1 MTLTTSVHEMVSAVG
16 IVHRR
21 TLIAIAIAGYCG
33 ILTLGAAFAAPDGP
47 QKADRILVLKAERR
61 LELMHQGRII
71 KSYPIALGS
80 HPVGQKRRRGDGRT
94 PEGVYLIDGRSSR
107 TRYHRTLH
115 ISYPNAADVGRARTA
130 HLDPGRAIAIH
141 GMPNRYGRHDPTA
154 FYRDWT
160 DGCIAVGNIAIE
172 EIWAAVDDGT
182 PIEIRAK

>member
-1 MTLTTSVHEMVSAVG
+1 MPIMISVDRAASAAG
-16 IVHRR
+16 IFRYAAF
-21 TLIAIAIAGYCG
+21 ISIAGYCAV
-33 ILTLGAAFAAPDGP
+33 LALGTGFAATHGS

-61 LELMHQGRII
+61 LELLRQGRIL
-71 KSYPIALGS
+71 KSYPMALGWQ
-80 HPVGQKRRRGDGRT
+80 PIGPKQRRGDGRT
-94 PEGVYLIDGRSSR
+94 PEGLYVIDGRSSR
-107 TRYHRTLH
+107 TRYHRMLH
-115 ISYPNAADVGRARTA
+115 ISYPNPTDLRQARAA

-182 PIEIRAK
+182 PVEIRAR